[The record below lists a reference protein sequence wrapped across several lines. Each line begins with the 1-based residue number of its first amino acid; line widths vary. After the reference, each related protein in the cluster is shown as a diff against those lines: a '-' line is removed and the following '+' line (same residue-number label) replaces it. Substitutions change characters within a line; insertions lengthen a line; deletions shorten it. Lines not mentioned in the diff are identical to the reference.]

1 MDTQTR
7 ELATFVALLS
17 VAVIGVAVGFLRPT
31 ISRLQSRYQVLL
43 SDEKSATTKMVM
55 WMSALLLLI
64 SLLTV
69 ILGSIS
75 SDLLSWDLFRLV
87 TLPILFVWGVL
98 FVMTSR
104 KRKDGESWTR
114 KVDGQ
119 GFFHLLSLV
128 FLILGITFDLFGLF
142 GVSATA
148 LDFHIGPFQDS
159 DFRMGTLSL
168 YWGITFFCLS
178 VGILA
183 WAIAWPALDQVVGRI
198 KKDRQAKKKDSSHRD
213 PSDQE

>member
-1 MDTQTR
+1 MDIQTR
-7 ELATFVALLS
+7 ESATFVALLS

-31 ISRLQSRYQVLL
+31 VSRLQSRYQVLL

-128 FLILGITFDLFGLF
+128 LLILGITFDLFGLF
-142 GVSATA
+142 GVSADRSGLPYWSVSRLGLSHGDA
-148 LDFHIGPFQDS
+148 LLVLGDHLFLLVCWDISLGDCLACTGSSCRPHQERPPRQEEGFLTQRPF
-159 DFRMGTLSL
+159 
-168 YWGITFFCLS
+168 
-178 VGILA
+178 
-183 WAIAWPALDQVVGRI
+183 
-198 KKDRQAKKKDSSHRD
+198 
-213 PSDQE
+213 